1 MKKRNTN
8 IIGELSYEKMKT
20 SLENG
25 EKYIVPIMAK
35 IIMPIGILWNR
46 PKWTRI
52 SQILGQYEIW
62 VMCHSMVL
70 GGYSAHLKV
79 STVDFIC
86 FNPSHLFNFNENM
99 LPVKHVLYKSKVNI
113 KIKKIDVFGS
123 LEFFLSRSLS
133 SVLPLLL
140 SRSCSLSLVLCVM
153 GESLLVSHG
162 FTQWFDGWISFG
174 IL

>member
-1 MKKRNTN
+1 M
-8 IIGELSYEKMKT
+8 G
-20 SLENG
+20 
-25 EKYIVPIMAK
+25 
-35 IIMPIGILWNR
+35 
-46 PKWTRI
+46 
-52 SQILGQYEIW
+52 
-62 VMCHSMVL
+62 HSMVL
-70 GGYSAHLKV
+70 GGYSTHLKV

-113 KIKKIDVFGS
+113 KKKIDVFAS

-162 FTQWFDGWISFG
+162 YTQWFDG
-174 IL
+174 

>member
-1 MKKRNTN
+1 
-8 IIGELSYEKMKT
+8 
-20 SLENG
+20 
-25 EKYIVPIMAK
+25 
-35 IIMPIGILWNR
+35 
-46 PKWTRI
+46 
-52 SQILGQYEIW
+52 
-62 VMCHSMVL
+62 MCHSMVL

-123 LEFFLSRSLS
+123 LEFSLSRSLS

-162 FTQWFDGWISFG
+162 FTQWFDG
-174 IL
+174 

>member
-8 IIGELSYEKMKT
+8 IIGELSYEKIKT

-113 KIKKIDVFGS
+113 KKKKKKKK
-123 LEFFLSRSLS
+123 
-133 SVLPLLL
+133 
-140 SRSCSLSLVLCVM
+140 
-153 GESLLVSHG
+153 
-162 FTQWFDGWISFG
+162 
-174 IL
+174 